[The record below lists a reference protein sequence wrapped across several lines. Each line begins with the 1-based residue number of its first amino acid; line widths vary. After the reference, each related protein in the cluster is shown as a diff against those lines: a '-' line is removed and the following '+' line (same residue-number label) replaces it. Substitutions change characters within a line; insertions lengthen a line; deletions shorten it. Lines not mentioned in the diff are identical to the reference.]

1 MDHSDKGKNMTNN
14 TTNQALILYYSNS
27 GNTKR
32 AAETLQAQT
41 GADMQALTFSPAYP
55 KTYLRLGMVTQRQLK
70 KNSRPKITNDL
81 DLKPYQIIYLGFPT
95 WFHRPPMFVNT
106 FFETADIQGKVI
118 VPFTTSASSQI
129 SESTPFLNE
138 MAKTTGADVQTGFAA
153 NDLREITNYLKTH
166 QLID

>member
-1 MDHSDKGKNMTNN
+1 MAHSDKETSVTSNSASH
-14 TTNQALILYYSNS
+14 ALILYYSNS

-32 AAETLQAQT
+32 AAEAIQAQT

-81 DLKPYQIIYLGFPT
+81 DLKLYQIIYLGFPT

-129 SESTPFLNE
+129 SESTPFLKD
-138 MAKTTGADVQTGFAA
+138 MSKTTGADVQTGFAA
-153 NDLREITNYLKTH
+153 NDLREITSYLKKH
-166 QLID
+166 ELIK